1 MVPAQQP
8 PQAVS
13 ADRAADL
20 AAAAQ
25 RAAAEAPR
33 ITRDVIAVRTAL
45 GVMTDQGEVQAAD
58 VVQEAMRLVPLL
70 PLYALAKICG
80 CSETKIWE
88 TPAEDI
94 VRHVLRKVQH
104 RWVAGTI
111 AGARRSWERLL
122 VWCDRHDK
130 EHHGRLD
137 GITLSEYY
145 AHVDA
150 EARRKC
156 ASRAPPPPPEAGG
169 PPPRRRQDGSK
180 AAAGQQGCHKFLV
193 KHWGL
198 DLAVEAADVRFEPSR
213 SPPAAAEAPSI
224 AMMYDVETYLTG
236 GNERREQGP
245 LARPVANAL
254 GATCFTAYS
263 VNRSEQVQ
271 FFYSEGMQHDCLYA
285 VIRRDKHPDPSKRGP
300 RPFWCPAVGLTGSD
314 AWLVAF
320 LDTLQGAEAACCAF
334 LENDSPTG
342 DPWQATRVYAA
353 PMEKARIVV
362 AKQAVYRRA
371 AGLTAAEAAAFALHN
386 ERHFIP
392 EIGEA
397 RREPPERLVEIG
409 RWSGSAAQ
417 DRDMTPAQRVQ
428 HQHSLRAGALPRR
441 YAPHAKAQRVCEI
454 LVEQMGAAADLI
466 RRLGRAALP
475 TRGGW
480 GMLPARAAGA

>member
-8 PQAVS
+8 PQVVS

-58 VVQEAMRLVPLL
+58 VVQGSMMLVPLL

-80 CSETKIWE
+80 CSEAKIWE

-104 RWVAGTI
+104 RWVASTI

-145 AHVDA
+145 EHVDA

-156 ASRAPPPPPEAGG
+156 AARPPPPPPEPGG
-169 PPPRRRQDGSK
+169 PPPKRRQDGSK

-198 DLAVEAADVRFEPSR
+198 DLAVGAADVRFEPSR

-245 LARPVANAL
+245 HAKPVANAL

-263 VNRSEQVQ
+263 ANRSEQVQ
-271 FFYSEGMQHDCLYA
+271 FFYSEGMQHGCLYA
-285 VIRRDKHPDPSKRGP
+285 VLRRDKHPDPSKRGP
-300 RPFWCPAVGLTGSD
+300 RPFWCPAVGLAGSD

-320 LDTLQGAEAACCAF
+320 LDTLQGVEAACCAF

-362 AKQAVYRRA
+362 AKQAIYRRA
-371 AGLTAAEAAAFALHN
+371 AGLTTAEAAAFALHN
-386 ERHFIP
+386 ERHALLP
-392 EIGEA
+392 RDRGGEA
-397 RREPPERLVEIG
+397 
-409 RWSGSAAQ
+409 
-417 DRDMTPAQRVQ
+417 
-428 HQHSLRAGALPRR
+428 
-441 YAPHAKAQRVCEI
+441 
-454 LVEQMGAAADLI
+454 
-466 RRLGRAALP
+466 
-475 TRGGW
+475 
-480 GMLPARAAGA
+480 